1 MAQSLAEAQAG
12 SETRVFLGR
21 PSRSFLTASSVL
33 SSQMSSEK
41 PAAAI
46 WGTST
51 PVGAHLRVGPTLPV
65 WVATS
70 PLSAG
75 ACLHPEGP
83 LTPPRGPSHTR
94 PRGTRE
100 ASSSAAASCAPWLR
114 EAGTR
119 VDSSGGVWMPPG
131 RAGGLGQPRSS
142 STCTPGVPTP
152 AGSKLWRGFYR
163 PQRLSLTHVPPWAL
177 ETDKKGV
184 AGESAK
190 GVSEQLGFMTVSTQ
204 FQILD
209 SPICLTSF
217 SSDASK
223 LALLVSTASWFQQE
237 N

>member
-83 LTPPRGPSHTR
+83 LTRGPGALAR
-94 PRGTRE
+94 PPALQLPRVLPGCGRRAPVWIPQEECGCPQAGQGVWASPTPHLHVHRGSPPQPALNSGE
-100 ASSSAAASCAPWLR
+100 AST
-114 EAGTR
+114 GHK
-119 VDSSGGVWMPPG
+119 D
-131 RAGGLGQPRSS
+131 
-142 STCTPGVPTP
+142 
-152 AGSKLWRGFYR
+152 
-163 PQRLSLTHVPPWAL
+163 
-177 ETDKKGV
+177 
-184 AGESAK
+184 
-190 GVSEQLGFMTVSTQ
+190 
-204 FQILD
+204 
-209 SPICLTSF
+209 
-217 SSDASK
+217 
-223 LALLVSTASWFQQE
+223 
-237 N
+237 

>member
-1 MAQSLAEAQAG
+1 
-12 SETRVFLGR
+12 
-21 PSRSFLTASSVL
+21 
-33 SSQMSSEK
+33 
-41 PAAAI
+41 
-46 WGTST
+46 
-51 PVGAHLRVGPTLPV
+51 
-65 WVATS
+65 
-70 PLSAG
+70 
-75 ACLHPEGP
+75 
-83 LTPPRGPSHTR
+83 
-94 PRGTRE
+94 
-100 ASSSAAASCAPWLR
+100 
-114 EAGTR
+114 
-119 VDSSGGVWMPPG
+119 MPPG
-131 RAGGLGQPRSS
+131 RAGGLGQPHSS